1 MKFDVVTPRLIHLPE
16 PALSFGFGQST
27 DHPKDGLYLYGP
39 HKADDRNK
47 VITIGVIGTT
57 EGLEYFRRWGRSVLG
72 DVLVPPPKKTDKE
85 HRLHLSNFPGMPAA
99 FGVSFDP
106 RDFIEYVVDGDKIET
121 TTALQNHHEA
131 RELAR
136 RQT

>member
-72 DVLVPPPKKTDKE
+72 DVLVPPPKRRTRNIVSISAIFRGCLRPLVLASTP
-85 HRLHLSNFPGMPAA
+85 RLH
-99 FGVSFDP
+99 
-106 RDFIEYVVDGDKIET
+106 
-121 TTALQNHHEA
+121 
-131 RELAR
+131 
-136 RQT
+136 

>member
-72 DVLVPPPKKTDKE
+72 GVCLSCPGRPPKILVTVS
-85 HRLHLSNFPGMPAA
+85 RSARPSAHLPARTKINVA
-99 FGVSFDP
+99 EADV
-106 RDFIEYVVDGDKIET
+106 IYILYVHIHCTCAHLGSW
-121 TTALQNHHEA
+121 
-131 RELAR
+131 
-136 RQT
+136 